1 MKAGE
6 NGFPTL
12 LILILVLFAVTAST
26 FVFALLRAI
35 GNRYQESVF
44 LFGVAF
50 VVLAFA
56 VFTYRFYGY
65 PDRKRKSAEED

>member
-1 MKAGE
+1 MKARE
-6 NGFPTL
+6 DEFPTL
-12 LILILVLFAVTAST
+12 AVLILVLFAVTAST
-26 FVFALLRAI
+26 FVFALFRAI
-35 GNRYQESVF
+35 GSRYQESVF

-65 PDRKRKSAEED
+65 PDRRRGSTEED